1 MNYEVIPSLYQ
12 PVSLG
17 VVSTPSVAER
27 LHAQQPVCQSV
38 QYPVVQPQMI
48 QSQYPQMIQAQPMTQ
63 YPVQYPQY
71 PVVQPVCQQPVYPI
85 QYPQPIQD
93 RQIVMTG
100 TNPIRGGMY
109 TSMYT
114 DTCSQYGSSSVRAS
128 PQEFYGGSRWCQV
141 GIVTSQNRMNG
152 LEARYRGNMWEM
164 RVKDPITG
172 LVVYLDQ
179 IGNGP
184 YGAFRTNDQIV
195 IPGKDGIW
203 TVQVQV
209 QENPY
214 ILYVP

>member
-12 PVSLG
+12 PVSVG

-27 LHAQQPVCQSV
+27 LHQPICQTV

-48 QSQYPQMIQAQPMTQ
+48 QPQYQVQPIYQ
-63 YPVQYPQY
+63 QPQY
-71 PVVQPVCQQPVYPI
+71 PVVHPQMMQPVCQQPVYPI
-85 QYPQPIQD
+85 QYPQPVQD

-152 LEARYRGNMWEM
+152 LEARYRGNVWEM